1 MPKIT
6 LYQFEECPYCAR
18 VRAKLNELGM
28 EYEKINVPR
37 DRESP
42 IRRMIAEKSGVMTVP
57 VIEIDGKFTGESAVI
72 IEKLERLKK

>member
-18 VRAKLNELGM
+18 VRAKLKELGM

-37 DRESP
+37 DKESP

-57 VIEIDGKFTGESAVI
+57 VVEIDGKFTGESAVI

>member
-1 MPKIT
+1 MPKII

-42 IRRMIAEKSGVMTVP
+42 IRRMIAEKSGIMTVP

-72 IEKLERLKK
+72 IEKLGRLK